1 MAFKHLLLALVM
13 PTASYAKK
21 RRRNKRRPDSPV
33 LPPQMPYEVS
43 KGPQTNSNAT
53 TDH

>member
-21 RRRNKRRPDSPV
+21 RRRPKRRPNPAAPMPEMPLETSKSASTT
-33 LPPQMPYEVS
+33 PQ
-43 KGPQTNSNAT
+43 
-53 TDH
+53 DH